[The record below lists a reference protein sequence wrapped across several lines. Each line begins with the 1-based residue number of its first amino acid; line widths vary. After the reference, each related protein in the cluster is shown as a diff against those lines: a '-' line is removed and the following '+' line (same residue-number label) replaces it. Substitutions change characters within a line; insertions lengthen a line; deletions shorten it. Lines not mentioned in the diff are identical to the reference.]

1 MSPASKRATV
11 VLCCAIFQ
19 FVELNWLSRIVNR
32 IVCQTSETLCYCGRL
47 LNVQSPGLQGSF
59 EASCGNQVWA
69 GNKAAEKTAFLLQH
83 SQLWWDKPFMADKYG
98 LFLGL
103 VVSVEHKGVPTR
115 LLTTALRSLRLRGR
129 CPLHT
134 PVSRSWLI
142 LCKDAQP
149 VTEIPLIGAGVQRHF
164 HSCFNTASICSS
176 DSGDPERRRISD
188 GVEDLT
194 SEWRGEIWASWVI
207 LSHTFPG
214 KGSIIVA
221 LPIRSLTWP
230 RVNDLIPV
238 ADLMSAWHVKQGCS
252 DKRRHAGSKASEGC
266 ERKWNWSVSQ
276 VGQI

>member
-1 MSPASKRATV
+1 
-11 VLCCAIFQ
+11 
-19 FVELNWLSRIVNR
+19 
-32 IVCQTSETLCYCGRL
+32 
-47 LNVQSPGLQGSF
+47 
-59 EASCGNQVWA
+59 
-69 GNKAAEKTAFLLQH
+69 
-83 SQLWWDKPFMADKYG
+83 MADKYG

-194 SEWRGEIWASWVI
+194 SE
-207 LSHTFPG
+207 
-214 KGSIIVA
+214 
-221 LPIRSLTWP
+221 
-230 RVNDLIPV
+230 
-238 ADLMSAWHVKQGCS
+238 
-252 DKRRHAGSKASEGC
+252 
-266 ERKWNWSVSQ
+266 
-276 VGQI
+276 